1 MSSWIAVDIYTL
13 AYTYSSALKSSW
25 VKAQVSFKM
34 STPFTPA
41 SAFHM
46 TPAQGFKS
54 PMVAGARDIVKDGN
68 FMRTRRIAYA

>member
-1 MSSWIAVDIYTL
+1 M
-13 AYTYSSALKSSW
+13 
-25 VKAQVSFKM
+25 KAQVSFKM